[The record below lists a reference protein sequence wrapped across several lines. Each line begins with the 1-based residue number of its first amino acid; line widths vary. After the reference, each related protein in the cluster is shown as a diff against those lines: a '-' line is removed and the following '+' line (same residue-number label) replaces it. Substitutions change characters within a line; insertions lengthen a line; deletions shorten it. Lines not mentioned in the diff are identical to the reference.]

1 MRIKHFFFLAM
12 GLASV
17 ISSCGGNNKS
27 AENSQDGLT
36 PKTETVS
43 GLLGKYF
50 KVLNKAYPL
59 QKELGVEYVYIELER
74 IKEGLPDPWTDR
86 FGTKVGTKKG
96 EIEPSLTIE
105 FYDKSGRTLGKS
117 STQYYS
123 NSKPVELQQLIDLQK
138 GETSTIQFYVSDDVK
153 KADPVQF
160 KVYSNFECHFT
171 GETDEDVF
179 GEEVFGEDDSDER
192 DLFGLEDIASL
203 DESIGNAAMDIFGVS
218 DHSAKQESASAPE
231 ESVTVDLSSEVAFI
245 KSATSKLTELKKR
258 MDAAKSGREF
268 RLVLAD
274 YNDFIDL
281 VPDNINQKYDS
292 EIMELEG
299 GEAYLDAIDAF
310 MRSYYR
316 AKDKYGE
323 DYF

>member
-1 MRIKHFFFLAM
+1 M
-12 GLASV
+12 
-17 ISSCGGNNKS
+17 
-27 AENSQDGLT
+27 
-36 PKTETVS
+36 
-43 GLLGKYF
+43 
-50 KVLNKAYPL
+50 
-59 QKELGVEYVYIELER
+59 
-74 IKEGLPDPWTDR
+74 
-86 FGTKVGTKKG
+86 
-96 EIEPSLTIE
+96 
-105 FYDKSGRTLGKS
+105 
-117 STQYYS
+117 
-123 NSKPVELQQLIDLQK
+123 
-138 GETSTIQFYVSDDVK
+138 SDDVK

-171 GETDEDVF
+171 GETDEEVFGEEVFGEEVF

-203 DESIGNAAMDIFGVS
+203 DEYIGNAAMDIFGVS

-274 YNDFIDL
+274 YNDFVDL